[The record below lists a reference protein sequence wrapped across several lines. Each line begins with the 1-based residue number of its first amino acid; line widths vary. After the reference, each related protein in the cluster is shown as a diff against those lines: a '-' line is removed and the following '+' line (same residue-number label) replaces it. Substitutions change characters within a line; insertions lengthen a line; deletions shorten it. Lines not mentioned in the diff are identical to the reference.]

1 MVDAL
6 SGISAV
12 GAVSASPS
20 LGAPRSALTA
30 QALLGTELTNNALNP
45 EVSSL
50 ELSTTA
56 QLIETILAV
65 SDLPS
70 SDQTPTQALTPAPA
84 ISGQPST
91 PELAEALSHAVT
103 YSGLFYESH
112 LADWLSGLK
121 SKADVL
127 QEPQAKLNNE
137 VHSPSK
143 ASELL
148 ANSLPLESGHSS
160 LANLSNTLHPQTLSL
175 VQQQLQSIDTQA
187 IPWNGQIWPNQQL
200 EWTVQPE
207 TYPDDQ
213 NAPSNP
219 SPIRWKST
227 LKLTLPHLGEVQALL
242 SLGPQGVQIHL
253 SSDAAQVQGIQ
264 SALPLLGQRLQDAGI
279 RPEQL
284 VVAASTDANTVV
296 GENPDKSQHD

>member
-30 QALLGTELTNNALNP
+30 QAQLGTELANSVLNQ
-45 EVSSL
+45 EVSGL
-50 ELSTTA
+50 QLSTTA

-65 SDLPS
+65 IDLPS
-70 SDQTPTQALTPAPA
+70 SDQTSTQALTPAPA

-127 QEPQAKLNNE
+127 QEPQAKLNSE

-148 ANSLPLESGHSS
+148 ANSLPLESAHSS
-160 LANLSNTLHPQTLSL
+160 TGNLSNTLHPQTLPL

-187 IPWNGQIWPNQQL
+187 IPWSGQIWPNQHL

-207 TYPDDQ
+207 TNPDDQ

-219 SPIRWKST
+219 SLIRWKST

-242 SLGPQGVQIHL
+242 SLGPLGVQIHL

-284 VVAASTDANTVV
+284 VVAANTDANTVV
-296 GENPDKSQHD
+296 GESPEKSHHD